1 MAALDENKT
10 QEIVTVSKCRREKMG
25 NYNTSNSVVNQFMYY
40 SRKGIPWC
48 CMSKTMPYIH
58 LERGHYFRKNEH
70 QNVEFY
76 ANASSVE
83 DTESIKG
90 IVQWCREIWRDG
102 DARNKRQWLRAVQR

>member
-1 MAALDENKT
+1 
-10 QEIVTVSKCRREKMG
+10 
-25 NYNTSNSVVNQFMYY
+25 
-40 SRKGIPWC
+40 
-48 CMSKTMPYIH
+48 MPYIH

-90 IVQWCREIWRDG
+90 IVQWCREI
-102 DARNKRQWLRAVQR
+102 